1 MSCAATTSKATPNLR
16 PNPDQ
21 CRSLLPSCWYHQRHA
36 EELYCAASS
45 QKLLDSFAHGW
56 TGALRLRCA
65 DYAAVEK
72 EQVQVCLCTPYL
84 NHTYIIYACVHALV
98 NLSIYLSTYIYLAV
112 HKSKRLH
119 HSKTVQVLTK
129 LKMPIS
135 GSSPYLCP
143 PWPSADKTVIS
154 SCAPDRQ

>member
-21 CRSLLPSCWYHQRHA
+21 CRSLLRSCWYHQRHA

-65 DYAAVEK
+65 DCAAVEK
-72 EQVQVCLCTPYL
+72 EQVQVCLCTSYL
-84 NHTYIIYACVHALV
+84 NHTYMHACMHSQIYRSILLHISIWLYINPSDFITQKQFKSLPSSRCRFQVHRPISA
-98 NLSIYLSTYIYLAV
+98 
-112 HKSKRLH
+112 RLGH
-119 HSKTVQVLTK
+119 RQTK
-129 LKMPIS
+129 L
-135 GSSPYLCP
+135 
-143 PWPSADKTVIS
+143 
-154 SCAPDRQ
+154 